1 MLYNMPLYRPPSEA
15 NSLIIQATLGC
26 SHNNCSFCS
35 MYKDKKFTIKSLD
48 QIKKEILEFSES
60 YPYTTRIFIADGDAL
75 IIPMK
80 DLKEILIS
88 INKSFKNI
96 ERVTM
101 YASPKSIQLK
111 SLDELKELHSLG
123 LKMVY
128 MGIESGSDK
137 VLLDIHKGATRQE
150 LIDAALKIKES
161 NIKLSATVIAGI
173 SGLEYSKNHAIET
186 GSLISIIK
194 PDFLGVLSLM
204 VERNTEIYYKVKDG
218 TFKTLSN
225 IEILN
230 EIKLLLQNI
239 DTDKPIVFRSNHAS
253 NYVSL
258 KGTLPLEKSR
268 LIEDINWCLNN
279 NYLKNETS
287 RRL

>member
-137 VLLDIHKGATRQE
+137 VLLDIHKGVTRQE

-204 VERNTEIYYKVKDG
+204 VEKNTEIYYKVKDG

>member
-1 MLYNMPLYRPPSEA
+1 MLYNMPLYRPPSEG

-35 MYKDKKFTIKSLD
+35 MYKDKKFSIKSLK
-48 QIKKEILEFSES
+48 QIKKEILEFGQL
-60 YPYTTRIFIADGDAL
+60 YPYATRIFIADGDAL

-80 DLKEILIS
+80 DLREILS
-88 INKSFKNI
+88 LINTSFKSL
-96 ERVTM
+96 ERITM
-101 YASPKSIQLK
+101 YASPKSVKLK

-137 VLLDIHKGATRQE
+137 VLLDIHKGATRKN
-150 LIDAALKIKES
+150 LISATSKIKES

-173 SGLEYSKNHAIET
+173 SGLELSKEHAIET

-204 VERNTEIYYKVKDG
+204 VEKNTEIYTKVKEN

-239 DTDKPIVFRSNHAS
+239 DTDQNIVFRSNHAS

-258 KGTLPLEKSR
+258 KGNLPLEKTR
-268 LIEDINWCLNN
+268 LINDINWCLNN
-279 NYLKNETS
+279 NYLKNES
-287 RRL
+287 NRRL

>member
-1 MLYNMPLYRPPSEA
+1 MLYDMPLYRPPSEA

-35 MYKDKKFTIKSLD
+35 MYKDKKFMIKDLK
-48 QIKKEILEFSES
+48 QIKKEILEFSQS
-60 YPYTTRIFIADGDAL
+60 YPYATRIFIADGDAL
-75 IIPMK
+75 IIPMNE
-80 DLKEILIS
+80 LREILIL
-88 INKSFKNI
+88 INKSFNSI
-96 ERVTM
+96 ERITM
-101 YASPKSIQLK
+101 YASPKSIKLK
-111 SLDELKELHSLG
+111 SLEELKELHTLG

-128 MGIESGSDK
+128 MGIESGNDK
-137 VLLDIHKGATRQE
+137 VLLDIHKGATREE
-150 LIDAALKIKES
+150 LIHAALKIKES
-161 NIKLSATVIAGI
+161 NIKLSTTVIAGV
-173 SGLEYSKNHAIET
+173 SGVKYSKEHAIET

-194 PDFLGVLSLM
+194 PNFLGILSLM
-204 VERNTEIYYKVKDG
+204 VERNTEIYHKVKEG

-225 IEILN
+225 TEILN

-239 DTDKPIVFRSNHAS
+239 NTDQDIVFRSNHAS

-268 LIEDINWCLNN
+268 LIEDIDWCLNN
-279 NYLKNETS
+279 NFLKNETS